1 MTDLV
6 RRNIKQHENDL
17 IATESTEEHP
27 TTSLESGSSPVSKE
41 EEPHEVKKESPTE
54 VENTAT
60 KVDPHLKYQQLIH
73 YIIHYTR
80 GEIDTTQ
87 FEDECRTVLGN
98 NAYFLFTIDKLCNNI
113 IKYLHGF
120 MSDTTF
126 DQIKVCYMD
135 SHINQ

>member
-1 MTDLV
+1 M
-6 RRNIKQHENDL
+6 
-17 IATESTEEHP
+17 
-27 TTSLESGSSPVSKE
+27 
-41 EEPHEVKKESPTE
+41 
-54 VENTAT
+54 
-60 KVDPHLKYQQLIH
+60 IH

-135 SHINQ
+135 SHINQQALYDYHQEDQNNLEVYRNNIICTLKDVRTDLFRVEFKPTKSLGFWYVGKEVDLFHNPQMKV